1 MNRFSFVVLH
11 YKAKDVTLACVR
23 SILNLDSSSADISV
37 VVVENGS
44 GDGIEAYLRAG
55 LVDSDLS
62 GLAVI
67 VSDDNLGFAKGNDV
81 GFAYAR
87 ERLDP
92 DFIVVANN
100 DIVFN
105 QKDMCACI
113 ARIGASRPFDVLG
126 PDIYNPILGIHQSPG
141 DARMPVTMEYID
153 DLKRSFQERLD
164 ASYSDER
171 MLALK
176 YRLMATAP
184 GRIIRKA
191 KLSSAANRNGWNRPQ
206 EGVELQGSCVIFS
219 KRYAQRFEW
228 AFYPATFMYL
238 EELISL
244 FVSQVNGLTHIY
256 DPSVKVCHMHGI
268 STALDYPNEIEK
280 HRFFLKENL
289 KSVEVLQGLVN
300 NDAGECGE

>member
-55 LVDSDLS
+55 LDDSDLS
-62 GLAVI
+62 GLTVI
-67 VSDDNLGFAKGNDV
+67 VSDDNLGFAKGNNV

-100 DIVFN
+100 DVVFA
-105 QKDMCACI
+105 QADIC
-113 ARIGASRPFDVLG
+113 ARIVAVNESRPFDVLG
-126 PDIYNPILGIHQSPG
+126 PDIYNPVIGVHQSPG
-141 DARMPVTMEYID
+141 SAHMPVTAEYVEN
-153 DLKRSFQERLD
+153 LKRGFQERLNV
-164 ASYSDER
+164 SYSNER
-171 MLALK
+171 MLVLK
-176 YRLMATAP
+176 YHLMATAP

-191 KLSSAANRNGWNRPQ
+191 KLFSAANRNGWNRPQ

-289 KSVEVLQGLVN
+289 KSVEVLHGLVN
-300 NDAGECGE
+300 KDTGECGE

>member
-44 GDGIEAYLRAG
+44 GDGIEAYLRTG
-55 LVDSDLS
+55 LIDSDLS
-62 GLAVI
+62 GLTVI

-105 QKDMCACI
+105 QKDMCARI
-113 ARIGASRPFDVLG
+113 ARIGAARPFDVLG
-126 PDIYNPILGIHQSPG
+126 PDIYNPFLGIHQSPG
-141 DARMPVTMEYID
+141 EARMPVTIEYVD

-171 MLALK
+171 ILALK